1 MSENTLVIN
10 CGSSSLKFAVFDTIN
25 NECLLKGV
33 AEPLGGNTPTLKWTI
48 GGETHKEELP
58 AKSDLEF
65 ALNTI
70 SKKLLADIRIQSIG
84 HRVVHGAEKFKASAV
99 IDDAMIQQVEAC
111 NHLAPLHNPANL
123 TGIRIAKRVFGA
135 IPHVGVFDT
144 AFHQSIP
151 KEAFI
156 YPLPYEFY
164 EELGVRRYGFHGT
177 SHNYINRQAAARLGK
192 PLEDTAILSVHLG
205 NGSSA
210 TAIEGGK
217 SMDTTMGLTPL
228 EGLVMGTRCGDIDPS
243 IHGFLC
249 KEKGLT
255 IEQVDTLLNQKSGLL
270 GISGISNDMR
280 DLVEAA
286 ENNNERAQLALDILT
301 YRLAKA
307 LGGLRT
313 SMSRCD
319 AIVFTGGIG
328 EHNPWLRESVL
339 KRLSFLGIEVDADA
353 NDNHGE
359 KTNGRISTDTSQV
372 LAFVIPTN
380 EELMIAKETAETLNG
395 CS

>member
-10 CGSSSLKFAVFDTIN
+10 CGSSSLKFAVFDTASHH
-25 NECLLKGV
+25 CLLKGV
-33 AEPLGGNTPTLKWTI
+33 AEPLGGVKPRLKWSRDGQT
-48 GGETHKEELP
+48 TEEYLH
-58 AKSDLEF
+58 ANASLED
-65 ALNTI
+65 ALHAI
-70 SKKLLADIRIQSIG
+70 AERLLADISIQSIG

-99 IDDAMIQQVEAC
+99 IDEAMIAQVEAC

-123 TGIRIAKRVFGA
+123 TGIRMAKKVFGD

-151 KEAFI
+151 TEAYL

-177 SHNYINRQAAARLGK
+177 SHHYVYREAARRLGK
-192 PLEDTAILSVHLG
+192 PIEATAILSAHLG

-210 TAIEGGK
+210 TAAQGGK

-249 KEKGLT
+249 REKGFS
-255 IEQVDTLLNQKSGLL
+255 IEQVDEILNKKSGLL
-270 GISGISNDMR
+270 GISGVSNDMR
-280 DLVEAA
+280 ELVAAA
-286 ENNNERAQLALDILT
+286 ENGHLRAQLALDVLVF
-301 YRLAKA
+301 RLAKSLA
-307 LGGLRT
+307 ALRT
-313 SMSRCD
+313 SLDHCD

-328 EHNPWLRESVL
+328 EHNPWLREAVL
-339 KRLSFLGIEVDADA
+339 KRLSFLGVVVDTAA
-353 NDNHGE
+353 NETHGCA
-359 KTNGRISTDTSQV
+359 TDGCISTPMSQV
-372 LAFVIPTN
+372 GAFVIPTN
-380 EELMIAKETAETLNG
+380 EELMIAMETAETLRH
-395 CS
+395 S